1 MEWWKLALFIG
12 ALFIIWIGGV
22 AVGRFWSAWHKSGIP
37 IVGKLILDGDEIY
50 LNLDG
55 IVDLN
60 ELRQYGA
67 VTVNLVE
74 VKGREKSAE
83 KTAANME

>member
-1 MEWWKLALFIG
+1 MEWWKWAIFVGMLA
-12 ALFIIWIGGV
+12 IIWLGGF
-22 AVGRFWSAWHKSGIP
+22 AVGKFWSAWHKSGIP
-37 IVGKLILDGDEIY
+37 IVGKLIMDGDEIY

-55 IVDLN
+55 IVELN

-74 VKGREKSAE
+74 VKSHEESAE